1 MDILIITQD
10 FAPERGGIQTYVTE
24 LARGFM
30 ARGHAVRLICPGSAR
45 DGNPL
50 PGLTDLVRL
59 NVSSSLLFFPL
70 LTYLPRY
77 LRRNPSVT
85 HVLYA
90 QWQVAAAGAL
100 RSIGPMGS
108 EGFSRRKGSGQAGQ
122 APPGIP
128 LAHPTPKTF
137 CLVHG
142 RELLVSLF
150 GPLRHAM
157 MKRAF
162 AGLDAA
168 FPNSNEVLRL
178 TREHAGPR
186 CPLHLV
192 HPGVDPEHYRPVDAG
207 FLRERYGL
215 GTAPVILSLT
225 RMVARK
231 NLRRLIEALPG
242 VREAVPGAVLIL
254 GGMGPEREALLKQ
267 AADAGLAEWVR
278 LPGRIA
284 DAEMAAHYSLAD
296 VFALPSLSSTK
307 DIEGFGI
314 VYLEAGACEVP
325 VVGGR
330 AGGVPDA
337 VADGETGLLVDPENT
352 ESLKAALVELL
363 RNRERAREMGRRARR
378 RVQASFT
385 WSAAAERVLRLMD
398 QRVDE
403 LMG

>member
-30 ARGHAVRLICPGSAR
+30 ARGHTVRIICPGTA
-45 DGNPL
+45 GGENPL
-50 PGLTDLVRL
+50 PGLADLARL

-77 LRRNPSVT
+77 LKRNPSVT

-100 RSIGPMGS
+100 RSVGSMGP
-108 EGFSRRKGSGQAGQ
+108 A
-122 APPGIP
+122 
-128 LAHPTPKTF
+128 PKTF

-150 GPLRHAM
+150 GPLRHIM
-157 MKRAF
+157 MRRAF

-178 TREHAGPR
+178 TREHAAPR

-192 HPGVDPEHYRPVDAG
+192 HPGVDPGQYRPVDAG

-215 GTAPVILSLT
+215 GAAPVIVSLT

-242 VREAVPGAVLIL
+242 VRAAVPGAILIL
-254 GGMGPEREALLKQ
+254 GGTGPERDALMKQ
-267 AADAGLAEWVR
+267 AADAGLADAVR
-278 LPGRIA
+278 FPGRIA

-296 VFALPSLSSTK
+296 VFALPSLASEK

-352 ESLKAALVELL
+352 ENLKAALVELL
-363 RNRERAREMGRRARR
+363 RNRDRAREMGRRARL
-378 RVQASFT
+378 RVQKSFT
-385 WSAAAERVLRLMD
+385 WNAAAERVLM
-398 QRVDE
+398 

>member
-30 ARGHAVRLICPGSAR
+30 ARGHAVRLICPGSDR
-45 DGNPL
+45 DENPL
-50 PGLTDLVRL
+50 PGLADLVRL

-77 LRRNPSVT
+77 LGRNPSVT

-100 RSIGPMGS
+100 RSIGPAGR
-108 EGFSRRKGSGQAGQ
+108 GGHAGLAKGRS
-122 APPGIP
+122 
-128 LAHPTPKTF
+128 PKTF

-142 RELLVSLF
+142 RELLVSMF
-150 GPLRHAM
+150 GPLRHVM
-157 MKRAF
+157 MRRAF

-178 TREHAGPR
+178 TREHAAPR
-186 CPLHLV
+186 CPLHLA
-192 HPGVDPEHYRPVDAG
+192 HPGVDPEQYRPMDAG

-215 GTAPVILSLT
+215 GAAPVIVSLT

-242 VREAVPGAVLIL
+242 VRAAVPGAILIL
-254 GGMGPEREALLKQ
+254 GGTGPERDALMKQ
-267 AADAGLAEWVR
+267 AADAGLAGAVR
-278 LPGRIA
+278 FPGRIA

-296 VFALPSLSSTK
+296 VFALPSLSSAK

-352 ESLKAALVELL
+352 ENLKAALVELL
-363 RNRERAREMGRRARR
+363 RDRDRARKMGRRARL
-378 RVQASFT
+378 RVQKSFT
-385 WSAAAERVLRLMD
+385 WNAAAERVL
-398 QRVDE
+398 Q

>member
-30 ARGHAVRLICPGSAR
+30 ARGHAARLICPGSAR
-45 DGNPL
+45 DENPL

-77 LRRNPSVT
+77 LKDNPSVT

-100 RSIGPMGS
+100 RSVGS
-108 EGFSRRKGSGQAGQ
+108 AGARGSGRTRPG
-122 APPGIP
+122 APR
-128 LAHPTPKTF
+128 TF

-150 GPLRHAM
+150 GPLRHM
-157 MKRAF
+157 MMRRAF

-178 TREHAGPR
+178 TREHAAPR
-186 CPLHLV
+186 CPLHLA
-192 HPGVDPEHYRPVDAG
+192 HPGVDPEQYRPVDAG

-215 GTAPVILSLT
+215 GTAPVIVSLT

-242 VREAVPGAVLIL
+242 VRAAAPGAILIL
-254 GGMGPEREALLKQ
+254 GGTGPERDALMKQ
-267 AADAGLAEWVR
+267 AADAGLADAVR
-278 LPGRIA
+278 FPGRIA

-296 VFALPSLSSTK
+296 VFALPSLSSAK

-325 VVGGR
+325 VVGGL

-337 VADGETGLLVDPENT
+337 VADGETGLLIDPEST
-352 ESLKAALVELL
+352 ENLRDALVELL
-363 RNRERAREMGRRARR
+363 RNRDRAREMGRRARL
-378 RVQASFT
+378 RVQKSFT
-385 WSAAAERVLRLMD
+385 WSAAADRVLH
-398 QRVDE
+398 

>member
-24 LARGFM
+24 LARGFL
-30 ARGHAVRLICPGSAR
+30 ARGHVVRLICPGSAR
-45 DGNPL
+45 DENPL
-50 PGLTDLVRL
+50 PSLSDLVRL

-77 LRRNPSVT
+77 LKGNPSVT

-100 RSIGPMGS
+100 RSVAT
-108 EGFSRRKGSGQAGQ
+108 AGVR
-122 APPGIP
+122 
-128 LAHPTPKTF
+128 KTF

-150 GPLRHAM
+150 GPLRHVM
-157 MKRAF
+157 MRRAF

-178 TREHAGPR
+178 TRDHAAPR
-186 CPLHLV
+186 CPLHLA
-192 HPGVDPEHYRPVDAG
+192 HPGVDPEQYRPVDAG

-215 GTAPVILSLT
+215 GTAPVIVSLT

-242 VREAVPGAVLIL
+242 VREAAPGAILIL
-254 GGMGPEREALLKQ
+254 GGTGPERDALMKQ
-267 AADAGLAEWVR
+267 AADAGLAGAVR
-278 LPGRIA
+278 FPGRIA

-296 VFALPSLSSTK
+296 VFALPSLSSAK

-352 ESLKAALVELL
+352 ENIRDALVELL
-363 RNRERAREMGRRARR
+363 RNRDRAREMGRRARL
-378 RVQASFT
+378 RVQKSFT
-385 WSAAAERVLRLMD
+385 WSAAAERVLH
-398 QRVDE
+398 